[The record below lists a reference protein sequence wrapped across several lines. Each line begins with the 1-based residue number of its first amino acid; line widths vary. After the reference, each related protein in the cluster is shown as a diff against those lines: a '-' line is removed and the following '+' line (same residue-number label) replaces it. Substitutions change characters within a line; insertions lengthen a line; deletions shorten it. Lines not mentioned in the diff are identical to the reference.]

1 MITRGVSLGTG
12 EITATNENIPHKLSI
27 LSTISWLEPSLP
39 MYTKALV
46 YSGGYTGQCE
56 PGSRRVHILSD
67 HLEGHVT

>member
-39 MYTKALV
+39 MYTKAWFTVEVIQGSANLV
-46 YSGGYTGQCE
+46 ADVSTSCLIIL
-56 PGSRRVHILSD
+56 RV
-67 HLEGHVT
+67 T